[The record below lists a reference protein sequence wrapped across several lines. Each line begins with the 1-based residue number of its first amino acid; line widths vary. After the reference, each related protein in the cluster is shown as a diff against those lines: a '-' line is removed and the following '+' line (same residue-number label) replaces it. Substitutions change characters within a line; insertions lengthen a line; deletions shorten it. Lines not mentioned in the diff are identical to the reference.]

1 MNQKGTFV
9 SIFIEVIKG
18 CYNLQGQGDDMK
30 QPTAEINGKKLKKAV
45 IRARK
50 GDKKAREQIV
60 ELTYG
65 YVSYY
70 CLKMLQ
76 SKENAK
82 DATQDIFM
90 TVLEKLDS
98 VEKPE
103 AFLGWLKQ
111 VTVNRCRN
119 LVTRQH
125 AVEALTDDYLDD
137 TAQITPVEC
146 LETEEIRSIIR
157 QAVDGLPDVQREC
170 VLLYYYQQLS
180 IKEIAG
186 LLEVKEGTVKSRLH
200 TARKTIKKWLEREG
214 YDGMTCGGVMPMS
227 LISYSLFSE
236 AKELGAKTSVFL
248 KLGSSEIFI
257 ASQAAKSAVGVGVG
271 VKIAAVSCAGA
282 AAVAGTGAFYA
293 IQSGGLQT
301 NDAHYTDTQQIPAE
315 SREAQAQGYMPYQPT
330 EEELWEQ
337 FYANGFTDADKRK
350 PLFFRQNEGLNSANN
365 KAFVFDRMCNCA
377 DFFDT
382 IQGTYY
388 EFVRA
393 VPENEGSMDRA
404 EYTSYCGDI
413 QKRRAKTIHMS
424 ADGMPISYDL
434 YKYPR
439 VYSTGYSGDYK
450 PVYLAYNAKT
460 AEKANAERS
469 RARLNELARD
479 NYVDITFES
488 TEYNF
493 FPFVAVSSRRKL
505 MQIEGEEDSYT
516 YYVRPNVFSFPDTQY
531 QPEPLLYRMDM
542 LQTDSWQITKT
553 TTMLGRDCFVI
564 NGKANEVFD
573 IASYTL
579 TVDKE
584 TGALLAYELYDADG
598 ALMRQLITYEFKVNE
613 PLSDEIFDNTEKVTM
628 PPFSTLPD
636 E

>member
-1 MNQKGTFV
+1 MQR
-9 SIFIEVIKG
+9 
-18 CYNLQGQGDDMK
+18 QGDDMK
-30 QPTAEINGKKLKKAV
+30 QPTGDINRKKLKKSV
-45 IRARK
+45 IKAQK
-50 GDKKAREQIV
+50 GDKRAKEQIV

-65 YVSYY
+65 YVYYY
-70 CLKMLQ
+70 CLKMLRN
-76 SKENAK
+76 KENAK
-82 DATQDIFM
+82 DATQEIFM
-90 TVLEKLDS
+90 TVFEKLDNI
-98 VEKPE
+98 EKPE

-111 VTVNRCRN
+111 VTVNYCRN

-125 AVEALTDDYLDD
+125 SVEELTDDYFDD
-137 TAQITPVEC
+137 TVQITPVDC
-146 LETEEIRSIIR
+146 LETEEIRCVIR
-157 QAVDGLPDVQREC
+157 QAVDSLPDVQREC
-170 VLLYYYQQLS
+170 ILLYYYQQLS

-186 LLEVKEGTVKSRLH
+186 LLEVKEGTVKSRLY
-200 TARKTIKKWLEREG
+200 TARKAIRKSLEMEG
-214 YDGMTCGGVMPMS
+214 YGGMTFGGVMPMS

-236 AKELGAKTSVFL
+236 AKDVGAKTSAFL

-293 IQSGGLQT
+293 IQSGSLQA
-301 NDAHYTDTQQIPAE
+301 NNAHYTDTQQIPAE

-460 AEKANAERS
+460 AEKAKTERS
-469 RARLNELARD
+469 RARLNELAKD
-479 NYVDITFES
+479 NYVDIKFES

-493 FPFVAVSSRRKL
+493 FPFVAVSSRRKF
-505 MQIEGEEDSYT
+505 MQIEGEEDFYT
-516 YYVRPNVFSFPDTQY
+516 YYVRPNVFTFPDTQY

-542 LQTDSWQITKT
+542 LNTDTWQITGNT
-553 TTMLGRDCFVI
+553 TLIGRDCFYI
-564 NGKANEVFD
+564 TGKANEVLD

-579 TVDKE
+579 TVDKD
-584 TGALLAYELYDADG
+584 TGVLLAYELFDADG
-598 ALMRQLITYEFKVNE
+598 ELMRQLITYEFKVNE
-613 PLSDEIFDNTEKVTM
+613 ELSDEIFDNTDNVTM
-628 PPFSTLPD
+628 PRFEELPD

>member
-1 MNQKGTFV
+1 MQR
-9 SIFIEVIKG
+9 
-18 CYNLQGQGDDMK
+18 QGDDMK
-30 QPTAEINGKKLKKAV
+30 QPTADINRKKLKKSV
-45 IRARK
+45 IKAQK
-50 GDKKAREQIV
+50 GDKRAKEQIV

-65 YVSYY
+65 YVYYY
-70 CLKMLQ
+70 CLKMLRN
-76 SKENAK
+76 KENAK
-82 DATQDIFM
+82 DATQEIFM
-90 TVLEKLDS
+90 TVFEKLDS
-98 VEKPE
+98 IEKPE

-111 VTVNRCRN
+111 VTVNYCRN

-125 AVEALTDDYLDD
+125 SVEELTDDYFDD
-137 TAQITPVEC
+137 TVQITPVDC
-146 LETEEIRSIIR
+146 LETEEIRCVIR
-157 QAVDGLPDVQREC
+157 QAVDNLPDVQREC
-170 VLLYYYQQLS
+170 ILLYYYQQLS

-186 LLEVKEGTVKSRLH
+186 LLEVKEGTVKSRLY
-200 TARKTIKKWLEREG
+200 TARKAIRKSLEMEG
-214 YDGMTCGGVMPMS
+214 YGGMTFSGVMPMS

-236 AKELGAKTSVFL
+236 AKNLGAKTSVFL

-293 IQSGGLQT
+293 IQSGSLQA
-301 NDAHYTDTQQIPAE
+301 NNAHYTDTQQIPAE

-460 AEKANAERS
+460 AEKAKTERS

-479 NYVDITFES
+479 NYVDIKFES

-493 FPFVAVSSRRKL
+493 FPFVAVSSRRKF
-505 MQIEGEEDSYT
+505 MQIEGEEDFYT
-516 YYVRPNVFSFPDTQY
+516 YYVRPNVFTFPDTQY

-542 LQTDSWQITKT
+542 LNTDTWQIMGNT
-553 TTMLGRDCFVI
+553 TLIGRDCFYI
-564 NGKANEVFD
+564 TGKANEVLD
-573 IASYTL
+573 IASYNL

-584 TGALLAYELYDADG
+584 TGVLLAYELFDADG
-598 ALMRQLITYEFKVNE
+598 ELMRQLIPYEFKVNE
-613 PLSDEIFDNTEKVTM
+613 ELSDEIFDNTDNVTM
-628 PPFSTLPD
+628 PRFEELPD

>member
-1 MNQKGTFV
+1 MQR
-9 SIFIEVIKG
+9 
-18 CYNLQGQGDDMK
+18 QGDDMK
-30 QPTAEINGKKLKKAV
+30 QPTADINRKKLKKSV
-45 IRARK
+45 IKAQK
-50 GDKKAREQIV
+50 GDKRAKEQIV

-65 YVSYY
+65 YVYYY
-70 CLKMLQ
+70 CLKMLRN
-76 SKENAK
+76 KENAK
-82 DATQDIFM
+82 DATQEIFM
-90 TVLEKLDS
+90 TVFEKLDS
-98 VEKPE
+98 IEKPE

-111 VTVNRCRN
+111 VTVNYCRN

-125 AVEALTDDYLDD
+125 SVEELTDDYFDD
-137 TAQITPVEC
+137 TVQITPVDC
-146 LETEEIRSIIR
+146 LETEEIRCVIR
-157 QAVDGLPDVQREC
+157 QAVDNLPDVQREC
-170 VLLYYYQQLS
+170 ILLYYYQQLS

-186 LLEVKEGTVKSRLH
+186 LLEVKEGTVKSRLY
-200 TARKTIKKWLEREG
+200 TARKAIRKSLEMEG
-214 YDGMTCGGVMPMS
+214 YGGMTFGGVMPMS

-236 AKELGAKTSVFL
+236 AKNLGAKTSVFL

-293 IQSGGLQT
+293 IQSGSLQA
-301 NDAHYTDTQQIPAE
+301 NNAHYTDTQQIPAE

-460 AEKANAERS
+460 AEKAKTERS

-479 NYVDITFES
+479 NYVDIKFES

-493 FPFVAVSSRRKL
+493 FPFVAVSSRRKF
-505 MQIEGEEDSYT
+505 MQIEGEEDFYT
-516 YYVRPNVFSFPDTQY
+516 YYVRPNVFTFPDTQY

-542 LQTDSWQITKT
+542 LNTDTWQITGNT
-553 TTMLGRDCFVI
+553 TLIGRDCFYI
-564 NGKANEVFD
+564 TGKANEVLD
-573 IASYTL
+573 IASYNL
-579 TVDKE
+579 TVDKD
-584 TGALLAYELYDADG
+584 TGVLLAYELFDADG
-598 ALMRQLITYEFKVNE
+598 ELMRQLITYEFKVNE
-613 PLSDEIFDNTEKVTM
+613 ELSDEIFDNTDNVTM
-628 PPFSTLPD
+628 PRFEELPD